1 MKKRYESIEKPD
13 KCPKCGAPVY
23 RILYGLPVMSEEE
36 YFNTYHEHVIYG
48 GCCISKDDPE
58 WACSQC
64 GAEIYNATHI
74 PFTKKVAYAKLH
86 TMLSEEDKGKLKT
99 SDAIEFHF
107 SLGMWIRNNWIYEQ
121 NEEDVKQ
128 LAELFGDDS
137 PFFEPDNL
145 SDRIIKSYQ
154 RHLRGM
160 KKKTDNMGTF
170 VIQEK

>member
-64 GAEIYNATHI
+64 GAEIYNATQI
-74 PFTKKVAYAKLH
+74 PFTKKVAYAKLDA
-86 TMLSEEDKGKLKT
+86 MLSEEDKRELTTG
-99 SDAIEFHF
+99 DAIEFHF

-160 KKKTDNMGTF
+160 KKKTDNDNRGT
-170 VIQEK
+170 VLL